1 MSRQFT
7 TEAEKALNK
16 AAKFAIRMGQR
27 IVGSEHLLF
36 GLSAAPGVAAKV
48 LKENGMDKE
57 RLDIEVREYCGMSDV
72 VEIEPLRGET
82 SPKLEALL
90 LAAAEEAGKMQL
102 KETGTE
108 HMLLAILKD
117 TSCVAY
123 KILLASGAPI
133 QKLYTDII
141 LTTGGDMVQAKNEL
155 IASRSRNKKNS
166 GTPTLDQYARDL
178 TQYAKDGKLD
188 PVLNRDDEIESV
200 IGILSRRMKN
210 NPCLIGEPGVGK
222 TAIVEGLASR
232 IVDGAVPDTLE
243 QKRILTL
250 DLSGMVA
257 GSKYR
262 GEFEE
267 RIKRALRETKAAGNI
282 LLFIDELHT
291 VIGAGGAEGAIDAS
305 NILKPAMAR
314 GEIQVIGATTREE
327 YRKHIEKDAA
337 LERRFQPVVIE
348 EPSAVQTISMLKGLR
363 SRYEEFHKVEITDAA
378 IEAAVQLSE
387 RYLNDR
393 YLPDKAIDLIDE
405 ASAKFHLQTVYAQ
418 SDRTQEYEKE
428 REDLYEQKEQAL
440 IAGDL
445 ERVRELLAAEK
456 KLEKKIEKEEELK
469 QEQRQKKDKIL
480 PSHIAQVVAKWT
492 HIPVEQMEEA
502 EKERLKKLDA
512 ILHERVVGQNDAVKA
527 VARAIRRGRVGLKD
541 PKRPIGSFL
550 FLGPTG
556 VGKTELSKALAEA
569 VFGSEKDMIRVDMS
583 EYMEKQSVSKM
594 IGSPPGYVGY
604 EEGGQLSEKVRRKPY
619 SVLLF
624 DEIEKAHPDVFNM
637 LLQVLEDGHITDAHG
652 KKVDFKNTIII
663 MTSNAGANRIISPK
677 TLGFGQAKTSEEEY
691 QKMKEGV
698 MEEVKHI
705 FKPEFINRVDEMI
718 VFHALNKENIKDITK
733 IMLKQFAKRVKD
745 QMDMELCIADDV
757 VDFISDKGFDKDYGA
772 RPIRRALQTELE
784 DVLAEAVL
792 MGDISIGDMVDVSLS
807 CEGTKKKI
815 VVKKKTFAD
824 EKK

>member
-200 IGILSRRMKN
+200 IGILSLRMKN

-733 IMLKQFAKRVKD
+733 IMLKQFAKRVKN

-792 MGDISIGDMVDVSLS
+792 MGDISIGDTVDVSLS

>member
-7 TEAEKALNK
+7 AEAEKALNK

-72 VEIEPLRGET
+72 VEMEPLRGET

-123 KILLASGAPI
+123 KILLALGAPI

-232 IVDGAVPDTLE
+232 IVDGAVPDILE

-677 TLGFGQAKTSEEEY
+677 TLGFGQVKTSEEEY
-691 QKMKEGV
+691 KKMKEGV

-733 IMLKQFAKRVKD
+733 IMLKQFAKRVKN

-792 MGDISIGDMVDVSLS
+792 MEDISIGDTVDVSLS